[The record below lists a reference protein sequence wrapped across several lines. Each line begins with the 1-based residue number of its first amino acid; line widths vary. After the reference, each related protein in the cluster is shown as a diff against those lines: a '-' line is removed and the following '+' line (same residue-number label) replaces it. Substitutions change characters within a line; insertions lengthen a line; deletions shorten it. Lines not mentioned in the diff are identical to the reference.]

1 MPCFS
6 PKRINLLQ
14 DTIRDLHRR
23 VIHHHRSGLT
33 NDDVIQLFVRPEH
46 RELVRE
52 VAKVA
57 RNINL
62 GGEFTVSVA
71 APGDEPLKVTIAVT
85 RSKDGFLVPDYAGTV
100 AFDVDEGEAGQRL
113 LKWVKRRLQ
122 HSKEWTLTLAV
133 FNELAQVCT
142 TPKQMRFLWPS
153 IVALLGMTEG
163 LESVADSVREFKA
176 PSDLPSLHPAL
187 RDACRETSTVI
198 SRALLL
204 PKIGDSVM
212 PTAGP
217 ITLRGGFYGDE
228 NGAKSPCPWRPY
240 QHMPQLVG

>member
-6 PKRINLLQ
+6 AKRIELLQ
-14 DTIRDLHRR
+14 GTIRDLHRR
-23 VIHHHRSGLT
+23 VLHHHRSDLT
-33 NDDVIQLFVRPEH
+33 SDDAIQLFVRPEH

-52 VAKVA
+52 VAKIA
-57 RNINL
+57 RSMDV
-62 GGEFTVSVA
+62 GGEFTVSLA
-71 APGDEPLKVTIAVT
+71 APGDEPLKVSIAVT
-85 RSKDGFLVPDYAGTV
+85 RSRDGFLVPDYAGDEI
-100 AFDVDEGEAGQRL
+100 FNLESDVGQRL

-122 HSKEWTLTLAV
+122 HTKEWTLTLAV

-204 PKIGDSVM
+204 PRIGDSVA
-212 PTAGP
+212 PKAGP
-217 ITLRGGFYGDE
+217 IILRAGSYGGGPIV
-228 NGAKSPCPWRPY
+228 NSPCPWRPSRN
-240 QHMPQLVG
+240 MGQLTG